1 MPVSVIFFPE
11 KRRSPKWVSGV
22 LFCAVLT
29 VVLAGMLLTLREIDH
44 RQDLSVIRMEQFR
57 VLPPGEYLKPILLG
71 YQNIAADVL
80 WLRMIQVLGERKVS
94 AQDYEWLYH
103 ALDVITTLDPQY
115 TYAYQIG
122 GIVLAELAH
131 RVDLSDQILQKG
143 VAHNPTYWY
152 LPFYLG
158 FNHFFHLQD
167 YPAAAEYMARASQL
181 PGHPAF
187 VPPLAARLYAQAGSP
202 ETALDFLEIMWR
214 ETKDERVKE
223 SLQGR
228 MKEVLIERDI
238 QLLEEGVANYMEHF
252 GKRPGSLSD
261 LVNRGVLVALP
272 QEPFGGVYNF
282 DARMGVITSSTHPE
296 RLRVYR
302 PR

>member
-122 GIVLAELAH
+122 GIVLAERAH
-131 RVDLSDQILQKG
+131 RRDLSDQMLQKR
-143 VAHNPTYWY
+143 VAHSPTCWY
-152 LPFYLG
+152 LSSYAG
-158 FNHFFHLQD
+158 STHRSQLQV
-167 YPAAAEYMARASQL
+167 YATARA
-181 PGHPAF
+181 
-187 VPPLAARLYAQAGSP
+187 
-202 ETALDFLEIMWR
+202 
-214 ETKDERVKE
+214 
-223 SLQGR
+223 
-228 MKEVLIERDI
+228 
-238 QLLEEGVANYMEHF
+238 YMPSASH
-252 GKRPGSLSD
+252 
-261 LVNRGVLVALP
+261 
-272 QEPFGGVYNF
+272 
-282 DARMGVITSSTHPE
+282 
-296 RLRVYR
+296 
-302 PR
+302 

>member
-143 VAHNPTYWY
+143 VAQSDLLVPAVLSWVQSFFPFAG
-152 LPFYLG
+152 LPGRGRVYGSRL
-158 FNHFFHLQD
+158 
-167 YPAAAEYMARASQL
+167 AAARA
-181 PGHPAF
+181 PGICSALGRPA
-187 VPPLAARLYAQAGSP
+187 LRAGRKS
-202 ETALDFLEIMWR
+202 
-214 ETKDERVKE
+214 
-223 SLQGR
+223 
-228 MKEVLIERDI
+228 
-238 QLLEEGVANYMEHF
+238 
-252 GKRPGSLSD
+252 
-261 LVNRGVLVALP
+261 
-272 QEPFGGVYNF
+272 
-282 DARMGVITSSTHPE
+282 
-296 RLRVYR
+296 
-302 PR
+302 